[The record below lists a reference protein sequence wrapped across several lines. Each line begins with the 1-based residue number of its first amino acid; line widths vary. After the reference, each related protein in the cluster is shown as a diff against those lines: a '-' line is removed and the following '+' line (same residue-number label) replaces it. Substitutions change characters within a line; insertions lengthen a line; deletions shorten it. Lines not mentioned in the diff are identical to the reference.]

1 MELVPPDAQNNIRRV
16 SNGSKI
22 PREEDERVLTNMA
35 TVEIKEKIGY
45 GASGSVF
52 QGFYK
57 DQKVAIKVLDREDA
71 LSDQIYRSFVKE
83 GKLMLKLCSK
93 KHQNFVQV
101 HAICI
106 SKQQPAIIMEYAE
119 LGTLAQVLRTGP
131 PLGVNMEFSLIM
143 GISRG
148 IQFLHKKDVIHRD
161 IAARNILLNSD
172 MVPMIADFG
181 LSREVVSGEEYSSTG
196 ADSLPLKWMAPEAI
210 KSSHFTKSTDIW
222 SFGIVIW
229 EIASQGKE
237 PHEEI
242 EVMEAKIQ
250 IRDYFL
256 TPAMPSNVDPTM
268 AVIMTQCWYKDP
280 DMRPSPKDII
290 DMAKERDL

>member
-1 MELVPPDAQNNIRRV
+1 MELRQSNQNNRRV

-22 PREEDERVLTNMA
+22 PKEEDERILTNLTTVVMA
-35 TVEIKEKIGY
+35 DKIGS
-45 GASGSVF
+45 GVSGSVY
-52 QGFYK
+52 QGTYK
-57 DQKVAIKVLDREDA
+57 DTKVAIKVLEKEDA
-71 LSDQIYRSFVKE
+71 LSEKLYKSFVKE

-119 LGTLAQVLRTGP
+119 LGTLAQVLRNGP
-131 PLGVNMEFSLIM
+131 ALGLNMEFSLIM

-161 IAARNILLNSD
+161 IAARNILLNTD

-181 LSREVVSGEEYSSTG
+181 LSREVITGEEYSSTG
-196 ADSLPLKWMAPEAI
+196 SDSLPLKWMAPEAI

-229 EIASQGKE
+229 EIATKGQE
-237 PHEEI
+237 PHEDI
-242 EVMEAKIQ
+242 DVMEAKIQ

-256 TPAMPSNVDPTM
+256 TPVMPQNVDPTM
-268 AVIMTQCWYKDP
+268 SVIMTQCWYKDP